1 MKYLKAVLIVLI
13 FIIILGIIMF
23 WGRHFYLGSKLE
35 VGIMNSYEEEI
46 SDYKKT
52 RCHLLYKIKIKIK

>member
-23 WGRHFYLGSKLE
+23 WGRHFYLGSKL
-35 VGIMNSYEEEI
+35 
-46 SDYKKT
+46 
-52 RCHLLYKIKIKIK
+52 

>member
-46 SDYKKT
+46 SDYKKKQDAIYYT
-52 RCHLLYKIKIKIK
+52 K